1 MAALKAGWL
10 LTGDLA
16 AANIH
21 FHTGWFD
28 DKAKK
33 PLQIVISED
42 DSLDDT
48 WEIGYGTIKV
58 VAMYKIEIRVNIAD
72 GTNKGRGKAK
82 DNRWKILE
90 EIKRIIKA
98 NEDGLTDLWRVKLWG
113 RGRSLDL
120 LGNNPPILTYSKRVT
135 VEYAV

>member
-1 MAALKAGWL
+1 MTEG
-10 LTGDLA
+10 LA
-16 AANIH
+16 EKNIH

-28 DKAKK
+28 DDPKK
-33 PLQIVISED
+33 SLQICVTED

-58 VAMYKIEIRVNIAD
+58 VAVYKIEIRVNIID
-72 GTNKGRGKAK
+72 DTNRGRGKAK
-82 DNRWKILE
+82 DNRWKMVQ

-98 NEDGLTDLWRVKLWG
+98 NETGLTDLWRVKLWG
-113 RGRSLDL
+113 RGRGLDL
-120 LGNNPPILTYSKRVT
+120 LRSVPPILTYSKRIT